1 MTMLYES
8 EDVMVAKVLKLQNQ
22 SNIMVFNMT
31 WQETNTPGTWGLV
44 IVDKAF
50 NLNNYKSDSTKVM
63 KIANVLSLGGTV
75 TVQYRNGAT
84 NIRVNDSELIEHF
97 MLEQAEYCI
106 NHGYKMYGKLG
117 RFMKSLFANRVE
129 AAKFFKST
137 GWLEEMEE
145 YKFAKY
151 NLVDLLLPVLMEA
164 QEDYLLNRLNK
175 ESDKRVAQLRTEYY
189 KLGINKKYFMGELPS
204 CEVTTPTTAAPEVTQ
219 EFGEDG
225 PYISYAGKDIITKAD
240 EVEAKL
246 VQTWLFQNGFSSP
259 SLEEQ
264 MEELES
270 LRDWFKELKA
280 QAVPGFTVQPEMVD
294 KYVRLEE
301 LEAEVGFYLAPVL
314 DPDWIATSDEE
325 PLQFFYDA
333 VEGSIE

>member
-1 MTMLYES
+1 MT
-8 EDVMVAKVLKLQNQ
+8 NQ

-44 IVDKAF
+44 VVDKAF
-50 NLNNYKSDSTKVM
+50 NLNNYKADSAKVM
-63 KIANVLSLGGTV
+63 KIANVLSLGGTI

-84 NIRVNDSELIEHF
+84 NIRVNNSELVEHF
-97 MLEQAEYCI
+97 FLEQAEYNI
-106 NHGYKMYGKLG
+106 GKGYKMFGALG
-117 RFMKSLFANRVE
+117 RFMKSMFQDRVE
-129 AAKFFKST
+129 AAKFFKSPQ
-137 GWLEEMEE
+137 WAKEKEE
-145 YKFAKY
+145 YKYAKY
-151 NLVDLLLPVLMEA
+151 NLVDMLLPVLMEA

-175 ESDKRVAQLRTEYY
+175 ENDARLAQLRTEYY

-204 CEVTTPTTAAPEVTQ
+204 CEVTTPTVTAPEVTQ

-246 VQTWLFQNGFSSP
+246 VQTWLFQNGFSTP

-264 MEELES
+264 MEELET
-270 LRDWFKELKA
+270 LRTWFKELKA
-280 QAVPGFTVQPEMVD
+280 QATTGFTVQPEMVD

-301 LEAEVGFYLAPVL
+301 LEAEVGFYLAQVL
-314 DPDWIATSDEE
+314 DPDWVSTDSNGDIAYAEE
-325 PLQFFYDA
+325 SA
-333 VEGSIE
+333 E